1 MIDKIW
7 NIKSKKIKEETI
19 DEISKEHHIP
29 RVIST
34 ILLNRGIESEDIA
47 PYLRKSMADIINPM
61 LMLDMDKAV
70 ERITNAIQNNEKIAV
85 YGDYDV
91 DGITSTALL
100 YKFLLSLGA
109 DVEYYIP
116 DRKGEGYGINIM
128 AVNKL
133 FKQGIK
139 LMITVDCGIT
149 AIGEVE
155 FAKLQGMDVII
166 TDHHTCKDR
175 LPTAAAAILNPKSPD
190 CDYPFDALA
199 GVGVAF
205 KLILALA
212 IKNGLKTTDVFN
224 QYVDIATL
232 GTIADVVPL
241 LGENRVIVDKGLKI
255 LDNPKRIGIRA
266 LMEVA
271 GVLDKPLSASTIA
284 FSIAADSAV
293 RQQPLNC
300 FLQMTKAVQENWHFY
315 LILKIKNVS
324 KPNVKYLTRHWN

>member
-34 ILLNRGIESEDIA
+34 ILLNRGIESKDIA

-70 ERITNAIQNNEKIAV
+70 ERITNAIQSNEKIAV

-175 LPTAAAAILNPKSPD
+175 LPTAAAAILNPKRLD
-190 CDYPFDALA
+190 CDYPFGRTCRRRCGFQAYF
-199 GVGVAF
+199 GSC
-205 KLILALA
+205 
-212 IKNGLKTTDVFN
+212 N
-224 QYVDIATL
+224 
-232 GTIADVVPL
+232 
-241 LGENRVIVDKGLKI
+241 
-255 LDNPKRIGIRA
+255 
-266 LMEVA
+266 
-271 GVLDKPLSASTIA
+271 
-284 FSIAADSAV
+284 
-293 RQQPLNC
+293 
-300 FLQMTKAVQENWHFY
+300 
-315 LILKIKNVS
+315 
-324 KPNVKYLTRHWN
+324 

>member
-70 ERITNAIQNNEKIAV
+70 ERITNAIQSNEKIAV

-116 DRKGEGYGINIM
+116 DRKGE
-128 AVNKL
+128 
-133 FKQGIK
+133 
-139 LMITVDCGIT
+139 
-149 AIGEVE
+149 
-155 FAKLQGMDVII
+155 
-166 TDHHTCKDR
+166 
-175 LPTAAAAILNPKSPD
+175 
-190 CDYPFDALA
+190 
-199 GVGVAF
+199 
-205 KLILALA
+205 
-212 IKNGLKTTDVFN
+212 
-224 QYVDIATL
+224 
-232 GTIADVVPL
+232 
-241 LGENRVIVDKGLKI
+241 
-255 LDNPKRIGIRA
+255 
-266 LMEVA
+266 
-271 GVLDKPLSASTIA
+271 
-284 FSIAADSAV
+284 
-293 RQQPLNC
+293 
-300 FLQMTKAVQENWHFY
+300 
-315 LILKIKNVS
+315 
-324 KPNVKYLTRHWN
+324 

>member
-7 NIKSKKIKEETI
+7 TFRNKKLNMEIINNISQEY
-19 DEISKEHHIP
+19 HIP
-29 RVIST
+29 QVIAT
-34 ILLNRGIESEDIA
+34 ILLNRKVETEDIPA
-47 PYLRKSMADIINPM
+47 YLKKSVSDIVNPT

-70 ERITNAIQNNEKIAV
+70 ERINTAIENKEKIAV

-100 YKFLLSLGA
+100 YEFLLSIGA

-175 LPTAAAAILNPKSPD
+175 LPTAAAAILNPKRSD
-190 CDYPFDALA
+190 CEYPFDSLA

-212 IKNGLKTTDVFN
+212 ISRKMNTNEVFAA
-224 QYVDIATL
+224 YVDLAAL

-241 LGENRVIVDKGLKI
+241 
-255 LDNPKRIGIRA
+255 
-266 LMEVA
+266 
-271 GVLDKPLSASTIA
+271 
-284 FSIAADSAV
+284 
-293 RQQPLNC
+293 
-300 FLQMTKAVQENWHFY
+300 
-315 LILKIKNVS
+315 
-324 KPNVKYLTRHWN
+324 